1 MCMHNITLDRLE
13 GHLPTHCGIYCCTM
27 RKCALYKHI
36 FNASY
41 SSLPNSF
48 IITRITRKQGSA
60 CLPAVRY
67 LVGRILHR
75 KHKGVGSI
83 PVVGMLHCVSDN
95 VPV

>member
-1 MCMHNITLDRLE
+1 MH
-13 GHLPTHCGIYCCTM
+13 CTNTYLM
-27 RKCALYKHI
+27 SVTVVYPI
-36 FNASY
+36 
-41 SSLPNSF
+41 SF